1 MAEFKGGI
9 MLQLNPI
16 YFPNEVNISNE
27 LFLPIAKVAKSFDCM
42 SGYFSSSMLRE
53 LARPLAIIFKSNIKC
68 RMIISPYLS
77 DDDRRAI
84 IETYE
89 NKESL
94 LRYLINV
101 VDCDISDFEL
111 KTIYMLQY
119 LLLTNKL
126 EIKFAVLRSG
136 LFHTKA
142 WIFQTDDGPIALH
155 GSSNATLSGL
165 SMNFE
170 QICVS
175 QSVSDVNSKVVCVEL
190 QDRFDTYWS
199 GNIENTIV
207 FGLNQKT
214 IDSIK
219 NIKSDNSIKSM
230 SYEEIEQAF
239 SNKCKNDDFLT
250 NVDDFLTNADDRL
263 IIPDWYEYESGN
275 YSHQGEALNAWLNSP
290 NRGILSI
297 ATGGGKTLTSLLC
310 ASISLKDSPA
320 LVVIAVPTSPLIE
333 QWALDVRKFKIEPF
347 VANGIG
353 NRAISVELKSIAR
366 EVRLSN
372 KVKVVIITHDAL
384 TNTGVFDALKNIKC
398 RKFLIA
404 DEVHNLGA
412 ESFVNTPPTFFD
424 YALGLSA
431 TPIRQYDETGSEKLL
446 SYFGGVIYD
455 FPLERA
461 IGTCLTPYEYY
472 IHPVYLNSN
481 ETEEWLALS
490 DKIKKNYWKAE
501 SGDDSYTNLMLIKR
515 KAIIESAENKIL
527 ALKSV
532 IETYGIE
539 SKTLIFTTDKNPTQL
554 DNVNALMR
562 ELNVRYHQITAEETR
577 DKKNIASII
586 YDFSQGKTQVITS
599 KRVLDEG
606 FNIPDVSI
614 AYFIASSSVKRQWIQ
629 RMGRVLRKSEGK
641 SKAIIHD
648 FVVIPPAGVID
659 KTIISIIDGEI
670 SRVEEMSRLSL
681 NQLSEK
687 ESYNVISELLKI
699 KEAL

>member
-1 MAEFKGGI
+1 M
-9 MLQLNPI
+9 
-16 YFPNEVNISNE
+16 
-27 LFLPIAKVAKSFDCM
+27 
-42 SGYFSSSMLRE
+42 
-53 LARPLAIIFKSNIKC
+53 
-68 RMIISPYLS
+68 
-77 DDDRRAI
+77 
-84 IETYE
+84 
-89 NKESL
+89 
-94 LRYLINV
+94 
-101 VDCDISDFEL
+101 
-111 KTIYMLQY
+111 
-119 LLLTNKL
+119 
-126 EIKFAVLRSG
+126 
-136 LFHTKA
+136 
-142 WIFQTDDGPIALH
+142 
-155 GSSNATLSGL
+155 
-165 SMNFE
+165 
-170 QICVS
+170 
-175 QSVSDVNSKVVCVEL
+175 
-190 QDRFDTYWS
+190 
-199 GNIENTIV
+199 
-207 FGLNQKT
+207 GLNH
-214 IDSIK
+214 
-219 NIKSDNSIKSM
+219 
-230 SYEEIEQAF
+230 
-239 SNKCKNDDFLT
+239 L
-250 NVDDFLTNADDRL
+250 L
-263 IIPDWYEYESGN
+263 IP
-275 YSHQGEALNAWLNSP
+275 
-290 NRGILSI
+290 
-297 ATGGGKTLTSLLC
+297 
-310 ASISLKDSPA
+310 
-320 LVVIAVPTSPLIE
+320 
-333 QWALDVRKFKIEPF
+333 
-347 VANGIG
+347 
-353 NRAISVELKSIAR
+353 
-366 EVRLSN
+366 
-372 KVKVVIITHDAL
+372 
-384 TNTGVFDALKNIKC
+384 
-398 RKFLIA
+398 
-404 DEVHNLGA
+404 
-412 ESFVNTPPTFFD
+412 PPTFFD